1 MTAGVR
7 EDFEMTPQE
16 RQRVAELFE
25 RLARLE
31 NSPREREAEELIMEG
46 LRYAPNSPYAMV
58 QTILVQ
64 EEALERANAR
74 IQELETQDEAEPVQ
88 PGGGFLDSL
97 RGAFGGNA
105 GTPRRVSVPSAG
117 GRPMGVPPGFRSNA
131 APGTEPQQQQTIGRG
146 GGFLGQAASIAA
158 GVVVGSMVADA
169 LKGHFGS
176 ETTAAK
182 QEQAAADQ
190 EARTE
195 QANVEDDAYQD
206 DGGYETA
213 DLDGG
218 FDVGGGDFG

>member
-1 MTAGVR
+1 
-7 EDFEMTPQE
+7 MTPQE

-25 RLARLE
+25 RLAQLE
-31 NSPREREAEELIMEG
+31 NQPRERDAEELIMDG

-64 EEALERANAR
+64 EEALERANQR
-74 IQELETQDEAEPVQ
+74 IQELEVRDDAEPAQ
-88 PGGGFLDSL
+88 PGGGGFLDSL

-105 GTPRRVSVPSAG
+105 GTPRRVSVPSSG
-117 GRPMGVPPGFRSNA
+117 GRPMGVPPGFRANA
-131 APGTEPQQQQTIGRG
+131 APSGQPQQQQEIGRG

-190 EARTE
+190 EAQ
-195 QANVEDDAYQD
+195 QANYEDDDAQG

-213 DLDGG
+213 AYDGGG
-218 FDVGGGDFG
+218 FDAGGGDFG

>member
-1 MTAGVR
+1 MRAGVR

-16 RQRVAELFE
+16 RERVAELFE

-31 NSPREREAEELIMEG
+31 SNPRERDAEELIAEG
-46 LRYAPNSPYAMV
+46 LRYAPHSPYAMV

-64 EEALERANAR
+64 EEALERANQR
-74 IQELETQDEAEPVQ
+74 IRELEMQGDSEPAQ
-88 PGGGFLDSL
+88 AGGGFLDSL

-117 GRPMGVPPGFRSNA
+117 GRPMGVPPGFRANA
-131 APGTEPQQQQTIGRG
+131 APGAQPQQQQEIGRG

-182 QEQAAADQ
+182 QEQASAEQ
-190 EARTE
+190 EAQ
-195 QANVEDDAYQD
+195 QANYDDEEAQ

-213 DLDGG
+213 DYDGG
-218 FDVGGGDFG
+218 FDGGSDFG

>member
-1 MTAGVR
+1 
-7 EDFEMTPQE
+7 MTPQE
-16 RQRVAELFE
+16 RQRVADLFE

-31 NSPREREAEELIMEG
+31 NAQREREAEALIMEG

-74 IQELETQDEAEPVQ
+74 IQELEQGDAEPAQ

-105 GTPRRVSVPSAG
+105 GTPRRVSVPSTG

-131 APGTEPQQQQTIGRG
+131 APGAQPQPQPEIGRG

-176 ETTAAK
+176 ETTSAK

-190 EARTE
+190 EAQTQ
-195 QANVEDDAYQD
+195 QASAEDDQPDQD
-206 DGGYETA
+206 DGGFETA
-213 DLDGG
+213 DYDGGG
-218 FDVGGGDFG
+218 FDAGGDFG